1 MLRIIIAAV
10 LAAWSTGAAAQ
21 VTGALPPASAPME
34 PGARALPGLANPPPT
49 LRRRVTVA
57 SDIVRIGDLID
68 NAGALAAVPV
78 FRSPDVGTTGS
89 VPARKVIEAARA
101 HNLFGV
107 DTGDVVEV
115 EVSRAGRAVGRKDV
129 EARIARLFADTNGLG
144 DAANLAVTFDR
155 EVTGFYAD
163 FAPGADLKAMR
174 ALFDPRSSRFD
185 VVIEVPI
192 GVSRR
197 TLMRYTGTLVE
208 TADAIVP
215 AHAMTRGD
223 IVRTDDLIVERRP
236 RAEVTDDMVAAPSE
250 AIGRAARQTLRQGR
264 PIRRA
269 DLMKPEI
276 VKRDDNVTLV
286 YAAPGFML
294 TTRGKALEAGGQGDI
309 INVLNQQSK
318 RSIQGVVAGPGRIDI
333 APAALTAATMQKPLQ
348 PADDTA
354 GTE

>member
-1 MLRIIIAAV
+1 
-10 LAAWSTGAAAQ
+10 
-21 VTGALPPASAPME
+21 ME

-115 EVSRAGRAVGRKDV
+115 EVSRAGRAIGRKDI

-163 FAPGADLKAMR
+163 SAPGADLKAMR
-174 ALFDPRSSRFD
+174 ALFDPRSGRFD
-185 VVIEVPI
+185 VVFEVPI

-208 TADAIVP
+208 TADAVVP
-215 AHAMTRGD
+215 AHAIDARRHRQDRRSHRRTAAQGGGD
-223 IVRTDDLIVERRP
+223 RRHGRRSERSDRSRRP
-236 RAEVTDDMVAAPSE
+236 PDAAS
-250 AIGRAARQTLRQGR
+250 R
-264 PIRRA
+264 PADPPRRP
-269 DLMKPEI
+269 D
-276 VKRDDNVTLV
+276 
-286 YAAPGFML
+286 
-294 TTRGKALEAGGQGDI
+294 EAGTRQARR
-309 INVLNQQSK
+309 Q
-318 RSIQGVVAGPGRIDI
+318 RHAG
-333 APAALTAATMQKPLQ
+333 L
-348 PADDTA
+348 
-354 GTE
+354 